1 MVRAAVLYAANEPMP
16 ILMGHAGAGVVAEVG
31 DGVPF

>member
-16 ILMGHAGAGVVAEVG
+16 ILMGRGAGVVTEVG
-31 DGVPF
+31 NGVPF